1 MNAHLLT
8 GLYIK
13 IIIIAIIITIY
24 QLGIKLIMV
33 PKKSRAV
40 LLISYY
46 YLGYDYLDLEGKGM
60 CRLLMYQ
67 AKIGI

>member
-24 QLGIKLIMV
+24 QLGIKLI
-33 PKKSRAV
+33 KTCEKNARIQ
-40 LLISYY
+40 LT
-46 YLGYDYLDLEGKGM
+46 K
-60 CRLLMYQ
+60 C
-67 AKIGI
+67 

>member
-24 QLGIKLIMV
+24 QLWIKLI
-33 PKKSRAV
+33 KTCEKNARRIQLTKCWWQIFINSRRK
-40 LLISYY
+40 
-46 YLGYDYLDLEGKGM
+46 E
-60 CRLLMYQ
+60 
-67 AKIGI
+67 